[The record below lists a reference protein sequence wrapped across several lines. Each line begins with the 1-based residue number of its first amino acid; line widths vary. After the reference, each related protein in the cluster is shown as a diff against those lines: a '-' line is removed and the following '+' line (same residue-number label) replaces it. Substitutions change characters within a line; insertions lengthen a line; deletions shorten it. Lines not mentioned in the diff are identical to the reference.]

1 MSNNFHEQWFY
12 YLKKEQEAT
21 TGSTKAVYAKL
32 KELERD
38 RFMIIGV
45 ADEKKGCTSY
55 YKVIDFLDEQIKKNE
70 EKLAILM
77 NLEVDLPEFY
87 D

>member
-38 RFMIIGV
+38 RFMLIM
-45 ADEKKGCTSY
+45 TSDSANAEAHL
-55 YKVIDFLDEQIKKNE
+55 KLGNFLEEQILKNE

>member
-12 YLKKEQEAT
+12 YLKKEQEAS
-21 TGSTKAVYAKL
+21 TGSTRVIYAKL

-38 RFMIIGV
+38 RFMLIMTANSANAEAYVELGNFL
-45 ADEKKGCTSY
+45 EK
-55 YKVIDFLDEQIKKNE
+55 QIQKNE
-70 EKLAILM
+70 EKLSILM

>member
-1 MSNNFHEQWFY
+1 MKDYFEEWLY

-21 TGSTKAVYAKL
+21 IGSTRVIYARL
-32 KELERD
+32 KELHRD
-38 RFMIIGV
+38 NVV
-45 ADEKKGCTSY
+45 ARHTDTLSFKRLQIVE
-55 YKVIDFLDEQIKKNE
+55 FLDEQIKKNE

>member
-1 MSNNFHEQWFY
+1 VKDYFEEWLY

-21 TGSTKAVYAKL
+21 IGSTRVIYARL
-32 KELERD
+32 KELHRD
-38 RFMIIGV
+38 RVV
-45 ADEKKGCTSY
+45 ARHTDTSVQRG
-55 YKVIDFLDEQIKKNE
+55 KIVEFLDEQIKKNE

>member
-1 MSNNFHEQWFY
+1 MSNNFHEKWFY

-21 TGSTKAVYAKL
+21 IGSTKAVYAKL

-38 RFMIIGV
+38 RFMILTLFIAGH
-45 ADEKKGCTSY
+45 ETSY

>member
-1 MSNNFHEQWFY
+1 VKDYFEEWLH

-21 TGSTKAVYAKL
+21 VGSTRVIYARL
-32 KELERD
+32 KELHRD
-38 RFMIIGV
+38 SVV
-45 ADEKKGCTSY
+45 ARHTDTPRGPVSFNRLR
-55 YKVIDFLDEQIKKNE
+55 VVDFLDEQIKKNE